1 MEFKSEV
8 HILKKRFFAA
18 LRMMFFFCLMPGV
31 CCLFLASCSNYGFYQ
46 TLFSEDD
53 VDERFSEF
61 KNLTDSDSPV
71 LPADLDGK
79 YSFIVVS
86 DIHIGADNVLTSKI
100 NKFVDTELPK
110 LFSSDDK
117 TKIPRF
123 LINLGDTSDGGHVS
137 EYSEFNEY
145 FGNGGKIQHLAKSIG
160 IVENEA
166 DFKIYTVLG
175 NHDLYNNGWKNWKK
189 MLWPYTSTYYFSLRS
204 SPDFSPITFYFV
216 DTGNGSLGK
225 DQIDDFEDLL
235 KSDSNKKLIFAHY
248 PFYSNK
254 VPFMA
259 IEDTTE
265 RNYLLTLFQKH
276 KAVDLF
282 GGHVHRNFEHDLGDF
297 DQINTASLFKNGYCR
312 LVTIDE
318 KTASVSTKLIG
329 F

>member
-1 MEFKSEV
+1 MELKSEV
-8 HILKKRFFAA
+8 HILKKRFFAT
-18 LRMMFFFCLMPGV
+18 LRMMFCL
-31 CCLFLASCSNYGFYQ
+31 CLFLTSCANYGFYQ
-46 TLFSEDD
+46 MLFGEDD
-53 VDERFSEF
+53 VDERFSKF
-61 KNLTDSDSPV
+61 TNLSNSDSPV

-86 DIHIGADNVLTSKI
+86 DIHIGAANVHTSKI
-100 NKFVDTELPK
+100 NKFFDSEIPK

-123 LINLGDTSDGGHVS
+123 LINLGDTGDGGHAS

-145 FGNGGKIQHLAKSIG
+145 FGNGGKIQQLAKSSG
-160 IVENEA
+160 IVENES

-175 NHDLYNNGWKNWKK
+175 NHDLYNNGWKKWKK
-189 MLWPYTSTYYFSLRS
+189 MVWPYTSTYYFSLRS
-204 SPDFSPITFYFV
+204 SSDFSPITFYFV

-225 DQIDDFEDLL
+225 DQIDDFENLL
-235 KSDSNKKLIFAHY
+235 KADPNKKLIFAHY
-248 PFYSNK
+248 PFYSDQ
-254 VPFMA
+254 VPFMK

-265 RNYLLTLFQKH
+265 RNHLLSLFQKY

-282 GGHVHRNFEHDLGDF
+282 GGHAHINFEKDLGDF
-297 DQINTASLFKNGYCR
+297 DQINTAAMFKNGYYR
-312 LVTIDE
+312 LVTVDE